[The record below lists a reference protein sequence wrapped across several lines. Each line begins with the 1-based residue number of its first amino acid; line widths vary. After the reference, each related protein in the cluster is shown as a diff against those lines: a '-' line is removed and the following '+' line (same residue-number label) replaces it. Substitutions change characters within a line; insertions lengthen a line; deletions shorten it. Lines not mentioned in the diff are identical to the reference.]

1 MTAAVILAA
10 AAVACT
16 ASGHRTLAL
25 FAGIVAIAS
34 LIVTGWNEWRPGWA
48 RREYA
53 RQAREAA
60 GKQAHAA

>member
-1 MTAAVILAA
+1 MTASAVLTV
-10 AAVACT
+10 AAVVFA
-16 ASGHRTLAL
+16 ASGHKTLSL
-25 FAGIVAIAS
+25 FAAIVAIAS